1 MKKRTIILITIFGI
15 FLIGFFFKTPTESIN
30 NLDNHD
36 GLLTLKQKD
45 LIFNQINR
53 FPDKTQMAIS
63 IIRGDS
69 CIFYGALK
77 QNDTVFEIDNK
88 LSLFEIG
95 SITKVFTTTILA
107 DFILDSTLS
116 LNRYIND
123 DLDFKLNDDIHISY
137 KELANHTSGLPRRP
151 SDLIFSTIKSPL
163 NPYSL
168 YNTKKLEKN
177 LKDKLSLNNEAGTNY
192 EYSNFG
198 FGILGYV
205 LCKVAQTDYE
215 TLLREKIF
223 IKYGLT
229 NTTSIKGKTSD
240 NLIAGIGPFGN
251 KTPNWDLASLEA
263 CGNLTSSTND
273 LSRFIQAQFD
283 TNNAELIL
291 TREST
296 FIIKETK
303 EIGLGWHVFK
313 DKSDKDWYFHNGGT
327 GGYRCS
333 VVFDTDNKTGIII
346 LTNISVGHRKSKQI
360 DELCFALMTSNNA
373 RLQ

>member
-1 MKKRTIILITIFGI
+1 LKKRTIIPITIFGI
-15 FLIGFFFKTPTESIN
+15 FLIGFFFITPKESIN
-30 NLDNHD
+30 NLDNND

-45 LIFNQINR
+45 IIFNQLKQ

-63 IIRGDS
+63 FIRSDS
-69 CIFYGALK
+69 SIFYGAIK

-88 LSLFEIG
+88 FSLFEIG
-95 SITKVFTTTILA
+95 SITKVFTTTLLA
-107 DFILDSTLS
+107 DFILDSILS
-116 LNRYIND
+116 LNRDIND

-163 NPYSL
+163 NPYSF
-168 YNTKKLEKN
+168 YNTDKLKKN
-177 LKDKLSLNNEAGTNY
+177 LKDKLSLNSEAGTNY
-192 EYSNFG
+192 EYSNLG
-198 FGILGYV
+198 FGILGNV

-240 NLIAGIGPFGN
+240 KLIAGIGPFGN
-251 KTPNWDLASLEA
+251 KTPNWDFASLEA
-263 CGNLTSSTND
+263 CGNLISSTND
-273 LSRFIQAQFD
+273 LSRFVQAQFD
-283 TNNAELIL
+283 TNNTELIL

-296 FIIKETK
+296 FIIKDTK
-303 EIGLGWHVFK
+303 EVGLGWHILK
-313 DKSDKDWYFHNGGT
+313 DKSDNDWYFHNGGT
-327 GGYRCS
+327 GGYRSS

-346 LTNISVGHRKSKQI
+346 LTNISVGNRKSKQV
-360 DELCFALMTSNNA
+360 DKLCFALMTSNNA
-373 RLQ
+373 R